1 MTGGGKQLKNPKKSK
16 YYLHKILSN
25 IKYFPKDHETFRSA
39 NKGSILIEF
48 AVCMPVLIILLYY
61 VHDLSKLK
69 RYYDQTEF
77 VAQQMVN
84 MIQNV
89 SQKRGAANSTKLK
102 ITIKYLDHIHNLS
115 WKTFYP
121 GVTMFQKNSVF
132 PLNHKPCTTVYYVE
146 CSNDGKAS
154 CIWKTWLV
162 KDAADHIYYETETSK
177 TTDRHISK
185 VKFLTN
191 TSPEKIHPTLRM
203 NPNDKKI
210 IIETSLERDPV
221 GTQFGGISDKAAFGL
236 YLATPEILD
245 DGWSH
250 LFYSTVIFTPKLGLF
265 DETPPQ

>member
-1 MTGGGKQLKNPKKSK
+1 
-16 YYLHKILSN
+16 
-25 IKYFPKDHETFRSA
+25 
-39 NKGSILIEF
+39 
-48 AVCMPVLIILLYY
+48 MPVLIILLYY

-102 ITIKYLDHIHNLS
+102 ITINDLDHIHNLA
-115 WKTFYP
+115 WKTFYR
-121 GVTMFQKNSVF
+121 GVTMFEKNSVF